1 MEAEVLS
8 NQIVAEELYVDKL
21 FLLELPVSNKFLLT
35 IVVITTI
42 FSSMVSKL
50 QTELKQNKPFVSL
63 EEEALLNLARTAEV
77 VSSAIAIVLKQADL
91 TGTQYNALRILRGAG
106 PDGLSCGEVS
116 ERMVTKDS
124 DITRLLDR
132 LESRGLIS
140 RERPANNRRTV
151 IARITDAGLRLLA
164 DLDDP
169 VSQSNRRLAG
179 HLGKERLKTLNTLLE
194 DLRSKLI

>member
-1 MEAEVLS
+1 MS
-8 NQIVAEELYVDKL
+8 PRELLADKL
-21 FLLELPVSNKFLLT
+21 LWLELPGANKFLLT
-35 IVVITTI
+35 IVVTTI
-42 FSSMVSKL
+42 ILSFMVSKL
-50 QTELKQNKPFVSL
+50 QTELKQNKPFGSI
-63 EEEALLNLARTAEV
+63 EEEVLLNLARTAEV

-106 PDGLSCGEVS
+106 SDGLSCGEVS

-151 IARITDAGLRLLA
+151 IARITDEGLGILEE
-164 DLDDP
+164 LDEP

-194 DLRSKLI
+194 DLRSKLT